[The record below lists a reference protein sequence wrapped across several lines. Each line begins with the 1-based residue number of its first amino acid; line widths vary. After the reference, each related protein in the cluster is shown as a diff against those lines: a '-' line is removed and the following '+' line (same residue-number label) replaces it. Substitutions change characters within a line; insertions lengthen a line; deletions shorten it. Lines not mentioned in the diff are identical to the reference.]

1 MLPIIYEDFILTEIE
16 ANLLKEQ
23 VNSMCSQL
31 TPPSLAHVLITS
43 EQGSARWK
51 NERRVRVT
59 LSNAKAICVAKSDER
74 RGILV
79 RGQLWGAT
87 VSTLAMK
94 YGVENEPL
102 ARETFATSFI
112 NKGISWL
119 DTGMWVNGMYP
130 GIGASPDGLLFDAH
144 TNSWGVLEI
153 NCPKSL
159 QSVAPCEFADHLPA
173 KQVKA
178 FCLQKTP
185 NSQFLKT
192 NNAY

>member
-1 MLPIIYEDFILTEIE
+1 MGGLLHAVRDHASHAESTCSSQLCQWNVGKRKGKQLKMLTDVSYSGDAKRRQINGVSKFDPRPPSLRTTEPNIAKECVRDLQSISWTCPSSLETMLPIIYEDFILTEIE

-31 TPPSLAHVLITS
+31 TPPSLAPVLITS

-94 YGVENEPL
+94 
-102 ARETFATSFI
+102 
-112 NKGISWL
+112 
-119 DTGMWVNGMYP
+119 
-130 GIGASPDGLLFDAH
+130 
-144 TNSWGVLEI
+144 
-153 NCPKSL
+153 
-159 QSVAPCEFADHLPA
+159 
-173 KQVKA
+173 
-178 FCLQKTP
+178 
-185 NSQFLKT
+185 
-192 NNAY
+192 